1 MSMSKYVDGWR
12 WQILAVTGK
21 EFEALPVRL
30 VLRVFRV
37 CDSLHRVLSHLHI
50 SSQKMSHHFTNASSV
65 NFT

>member
-37 CDSLHRVLSHLHI
+37 CDSLHRVFTYHIFTYLHRKCHI
-50 SSQKMSHHFTNASSV
+50 SLLMLHL
-65 NFT
+65 